1 MRLLAGTAVGRTP
14 DSVLPLP
21 RFLFRAIML
30 AGGVWCFAGTAWSR
44 PLRIAYTH
52 WFACVP
58 LGIADD
64 KQYWHDAGIDV
75 QLRGYQ
81 TSQEV
86 IAAISAG
93 EVDVGYDML
102 ATWVDV
108 AQHGVPIAIVAETD
122 WSNGADKLLVRT
134 GASLAQQKS
143 RLVAVNLRSS
153 ATMLFLR
160 EALAREHLGIADFRI
175 IEVPEQEKGLELFK
189 EGKVDT
195 VVTNEPWASRIEAA
209 GGKTI
214 ATTADFPG
222 VAPEGFA
229 IRTGQVDDAKLQLFF
244 KAWFRAVA
252 FMHDPRNATEVANI
266 ASIYAF
272 AGTEAIT
279 PADVTNYAKITPVH
293 DAAAALRYNDL
304 DHGTVREL
312 IQRFT
317 VLRRLQGEP
326 VAEASLEKL
335 FYLAPI
341 RAVATSVGAAT
352 MAASAP

>member
-1 MRLLAGTAVGRTP
+1 
-14 DSVLPLP
+14 
-21 RFLFRAIML
+21 ML

-44 PLRIAYTH
+44 PLRVAYTH

-64 KQYWHDAGIDV
+64 QQYWHDAGIDV

-93 EVDVGYDML
+93 EVDIGYDML

-108 AQHGVPIAIVAETD
+108 AQHGAPIAIVAETD
-122 WSNGADKLLVRT
+122 WSNGGDKLLVRNGVT
-134 GASLAQQKS
+134 LAQQKS
-143 RLVAVNLRSS
+143 RLIAVNLRSS

-175 IEVPEQEKGLELFK
+175 IEVPEQEKSLELFK

-195 VVTNEPWASRIEAA
+195 VVTNEPWASRIAAA
-209 GGKTI
+209 GGKI
-214 ATTADFPG
+214 VATTADFPG

-229 IRTGQVDDAKLQLFF
+229 VRVGQVEDEKLQSFF

-252 FMHDPRNATEVANI
+252 FMHDPRHAAEVANI

-279 PADVTNYAKITPVH
+279 PADVANYAKITPIH
-293 DAAAALRYNDL
+293 DAATALRNNDL
-304 DHGTVREL
+304 DHGNVREL

-317 VLRRLQGEP
+317 VLRRLQGAP
-326 VAEASLEKL
+326 VAATSLDNL
-335 FYLAPI
+335 FYLTPLRTVAASI
-341 RAVATSVGAAT
+341 ASTATVATS
-352 MAASAP
+352 AP